1 MKIRNEDENLSVE
14 TASDKTIGQPAI
26 IEKLL
31 ISLEPAQVQV
41 SEEKKEKKEEDE
53 EVATPDT
60 IGDAEK

>member
-14 TASDKTIGQPAI
+14 TASDKMIGQPAI

-31 ISLEPAQVQV
+31 ISLEPTQVRV
-41 SEEKKEKKEEDE
+41 SEEEKEKKEDE